1 MNNESSPSKLQ
12 WLSIKDAAEYLDVG
26 EQTLYR
32 WMREGKI
39 THRKVGDS
47 IRFLQEDLDAVI
59 HVFPSQK
66 EADKGKEFCPFCHHS
81 ETIEGTAQSTGRVMF
96 RPKKTRFWTFEEANL
111 NVEARMCPRCGGIF
125 FKGDTSKLERLRNP
139 MKESLKTGEGE

>member
-1 MNNESSPSKLQ
+1 MNSDPSPSKPR

-47 IRFLQEDLDAVI
+47 IRFLQEDLDAAV
-59 HVFPSQK
+59 HVFPSEK
-66 EADKGKEFCPFCHHS
+66 DADQIREFCPFCHHP
-81 ETIEGTAQSTGRVMF
+81 EVIEGMVQSTGRVVF
-96 RPKKTRFWTFEEANL
+96 RPKKTHFWTFQEAYV
-111 NVEARMCPRCGGIF
+111 NVEARMFPRCGGVF
-125 FKGDTSKLERLRNP
+125 MLGDTSKLKKLRKP
-139 MKESLKTGEGE
+139 EASKTEEPE